1 MTASPLADLLR
12 AWRALTGVELHYAE
26 TPAASAAPA
35 LSVALTH
42 DGETVGAL
50 SLNELPPNFST
61 EQARR
66 WLELCGQLLAAAL
79 GERRVADGL
88 AGEVTLAWNQLTF
101 LYEVLKINTP
111 LSDPWENA
119 EKLSR
124 LASQVFLC
132 RNAVIAFSDERGLMY
147 RAAKP
152 LDAAEVQSYFYT
164 VARAGT
170 VALLPAREGAPSF
183 LGVRVPLT
191 TAGRAII
198 GLIDSERGAFKA
210 GDRQLAESLAE
221 QIGTVM
227 DNLTLQRELTA
238 SLRMKHELEIAAEI
252 QASLLPTHLPQPPG
266 IELAGSVM
274 PAAQVG
280 GDFYDVVELDDG
292 ALGVLVGDVAGKGIP
307 AAMFTTLVRTELRG
321 QLLARSTPGL
331 ALQRTNTA
339 LHPDLDRLE
348 TFATALA
355 LRLNPNT
362 REVTYASA
370 GHTTSLR
377 WQVAMHA
384 PSQLQSTALPLGV
397 LPELK
402 TSERFFTARPG
413 DVIVLYSDG
422 VTEAENAAGKVFGLE
437 GLADVLFAA
446 HPAPAGA
453 IVQAIL
459 DGVAAHR
466 RTQAS
471 RDDVTVLV
479 IKLGQPNPAQ
489 AYRPFV
495 LPAELSQLPRLD
507 ELLADVFDPPVMTP
521 SLETWRHEVVL
532 AVTELASNIIRHAY
546 ADMPGSR
553 LHGLFALYDEWL
565 TMDTIDNGRPFDAAL
580 TPHSPVDPQT
590 LPERG
595 LGLPI
600 LYSVMNTVQYRR
612 LPPNRSHWHLER
624 RLPPLA

>member
-1 MTASPLADLLR
+1 
-12 AWRALTGVELHYAE
+12 
-26 TPAASAAPA
+26 
-35 LSVALTH
+35 
-42 DGETVGAL
+42 
-50 SLNELPPNFST
+50 
-61 EQARR
+61 
-66 WLELCGQLLAAAL
+66 
-79 GERRVADGL
+79 
-88 AGEVTLAWNQLTF
+88 
-101 LYEVLKINTP
+101 
-111 LSDPWENA
+111 
-119 EKLSR
+119 
-124 LASQVFLC
+124 
-132 RNAVIAFSDERGLMY
+132 
-147 RAAKP
+147 
-152 LDAAEVQSYFYT
+152 
-164 VARAGT
+164 
-170 VALLPAREGAPSF
+170 
-183 LGVRVPLT
+183 
-191 TAGRAII
+191 
-198 GLIDSERGAFKA
+198 
-210 GDRQLAESLAE
+210 
-221 QIGTVM
+221 
-227 DNLTLQRELTA
+227 
-238 SLRMKHELEIAAEI
+238 
-252 QASLLPTHLPQPPG
+252 
-266 IELAGSVM
+266 
-274 PAAQVG
+274 
-280 GDFYDVVELDDG
+280 
-292 ALGVLVGDVAGKGIP
+292 
-307 AAMFTTLVRTELRG
+307 
-321 QLLARSTPGL
+321 
-331 ALQRTNTA
+331 
-339 LHPDLDRLE
+339 
-348 TFATALA
+348 
-355 LRLNPNT
+355 
-362 REVTYASA
+362 
-370 GHTTSLR
+370 
-377 WQVAMHA
+377 
-384 PSQLQSTALPLGV
+384 
-397 LPELK
+397 
-402 TSERFFTARPG
+402 
-413 DVIVLYSDG
+413 VIVLYSDG

-565 TMDTIDNGRPFDAAL
+565 TMDTIDNGHPFDAAL
-580 TPHSPVDPQT
+580 TPHGPVDPQT

>member
-1 MTASPLADLLR
+1 
-12 AWRALTGVELHYAE
+12 
-26 TPAASAAPA
+26 
-35 LSVALTH
+35 
-42 DGETVGAL
+42 
-50 SLNELPPNFST
+50 
-61 EQARR
+61 
-66 WLELCGQLLAAAL
+66 
-79 GERRVADGL
+79 
-88 AGEVTLAWNQLTF
+88 
-101 LYEVLKINTP
+101 
-111 LSDPWENA
+111 
-119 EKLSR
+119 
-124 LASQVFLC
+124 
-132 RNAVIAFSDERGLMY
+132 
-147 RAAKP
+147 
-152 LDAAEVQSYFYT
+152 
-164 VARAGT
+164 
-170 VALLPAREGAPSF
+170 
-183 LGVRVPLT
+183 
-191 TAGRAII
+191 
-198 GLIDSERGAFKA
+198 
-210 GDRQLAESLAE
+210 
-221 QIGTVM
+221 
-227 DNLTLQRELTA
+227 LQRELTA
-238 SLRMKHELEIAAEI
+238 SLRMKRELEIAAEI

-355 LRLNPNT
+355 LRLDPHT

-377 WQVAMHA
+377 WQVAMRA

-413 DVIVLYSDG
+413 DVMVLYSDG

-565 TMDTIDNGRPFDAAL
+565 TMDTIDNGHPFDAAL
-580 TPHSPVDPQT
+580 TPHGPVDPQT

>member
-1 MTASPLADLLR
+1 MTASPLANLLY
-12 AWRALTGVELHYAE
+12 AWRALTGVELHYTA
-26 TPAASAAPA
+26 PPAAPA
-35 LSVALTH
+35 SPALSAALTH
-42 DGETVGAL
+42 EGEPLGAL
-50 SLNELPPNFST
+50 SLNELPPQLSP

-66 WLELCGQLLAAAL
+66 WLALCGQLLAAAL

-88 AGEVTLAWNQLTF
+88 ASEVTLAWNQLTF
-101 LYEVLKINTP
+101 LYEVLKIYTP

-132 RNAVIAFSDERGLMY
+132 RNAVIAFRDERGLMY
-147 RAAKP
+147 RSAQP
-152 LDAAEVQSYFYT
+152 LDTAEVEAYFQT
-164 VARAGT
+164 IARAGAL
-170 VALLPAREGAPSF
+170 ALLPAREGAPSF
-183 LGVRVPLT
+183 LGVRVPLA
-191 TAGRAII
+191 TAGQAII
-198 GLIDSERGAFKA
+198 GLIDSERGAFTA

-238 SLRMKHELEIAAEI
+238 SLRLKHELEIAAEI
-252 QASLLPTHLPQPPG
+252 QASLLPSHLPQPPG
-266 IELAGSVM
+266 IELAGNVT

-307 AAMFTTLVRTELRG
+307 AALFTTLVRTELRG
-321 QLLARSTPGL
+321 QLLARSTPGI

-339 LHPDLDRLE
+339 LQPDLDRLE

-355 LRLNPNT
+355 LRLDPNT

-377 WQVAMHA
+377 WQVALHS

-397 LPELK
+397 FPELK

-422 VTEAENAAGKVFGLE
+422 VTEAENADGKVFGLE

-446 HPAPAGA
+446 HPAPADA

-466 RTQAS
+466 RVQPP

-495 LPAELSQLPRLD
+495 LPAELSQLSRLD
-507 ELLADVFDPPVMTP
+507 ALLADVFDPPVLTP
-521 SLETWRHEVVL
+521 ALETWRHEVML

-553 LHGLFALYDEWL
+553 LHGLFALSGEWL
-565 TMDTIDNGRPFDAAL
+565 TVDTIDNGHPFDAAQL
-580 TPHSPVDPQT
+580 PRGPVDPQT
-590 LPERG
+590 LPESG
-595 LGLPI
+595 LGLRV
-600 LYSVMNTVQYRR
+600 LYSVMDTVQYWR

-624 RLPPLA
+624 RLPPVS